1 MMAQV
6 VEYLPEEER
15 LARFLKWLGRML
27 FLSAFLSLF
36 YLIFAN
42 PVAPPFVSMPFLIN
56 NTIAGLILVGLLA
69 WYSKADVRRFRPV
82 IYVVASAL
90 LIGAGASLV
99 LYFSPITQPVVLA
112 ASFFLCLAAA
122 ATLLVLLRLVK
133 GHPEIWRPWVPDRPF
148 LPWEKIMRALFAILG
163 SVTLIAALG
172 SIFIPFL
179 NPQFAQNNLISPLML
194 AGSSIKLGVL
204 GILGLLVAQDVRRF
218 THSIQAITLQIN
230 GNGVSL
236 IVIIVLALLGLDR
249 FGVPFIEL
257 GGTTLAIEWVMLS
270 AGMLDLVVVTGFVL
284 LNRQVNR
291 LFKDDLQFLNLYQF
305 RALEAIAETLINGGE
320 AEILRPHQVALRT
333 DTYLRSFDSTRL
345 NLAKWAITGI
355 QLWPLLY
362 LQPPITFLNPTA
374 RQNFI
379 DRRIKQEI
387 IEGSW
392 LYRTFDRVVHNL
404 TVFFLKV
411 QRRSPEEVKGA
422 LSFTGLV
429 EAMLRFCMQLTYMG
443 YYSDE
448 SVWPKGENGQGLG
461 YVPFSKRT
469 KDFEVKPIR
478 YAPPL
483 TVNTPEVVEQQ
494 DMDTIHDP
502 DVVIIGSGA
511 AGSILAEQMLG
522 RGRRVLLLEKGKHV
536 DPEQFN
542 EDEIDMLGKL
552 YSDGAL
558 QIAQSM
564 RFTILQ
570 GSCVGGTTVVNNA
583 VCFDTPDQVL
593 EQWNSKD
600 PILAVDSYRS
610 AQAAVRK
617 RLKINKVASI
627 TRKPLVGGVLNHGDR
642 VISTGIDRYFQ
653 KQSSGYEFDVVEA
666 NITDCLGCGYCN
678 IGCPYGR
685 KLSML
690 DAVLPVAQ
698 EQYGPEQFQI
708 FSEAQAVRLVED
720 NGKISQI
727 DVAIRGKRSL
737 RLIQPRTVIVCGGTI
752 HSSWLLMQSGI
763 GKGKLPVGRGL
774 SFNMGSPLHAL
785 FDEELNSYDGLQIA
799 HYLRI
804 NEQPGFI
811 FETWFNPPVAQAMA
825 MPGWLETHFHNMQNY
840 NRMAAVGV
848 LVGTGSTGFVVPA
861 LLTRGPDVVYTPSE
875 EDLDKLTRALTLF
888 GEIFFEAGAEE
899 VYASTRSYRAYQN
912 RKAVCSSK
920 KELRKLR
927 ELIKDDRDILLGT
940 GHPMGGNTLAASPQD
955 GVVGPDFRVFGYSNL
970 YIADAS
976 VFPTAT
982 IVNPQLSV
990 MTLAQY
996 ASQLIDC

>member
-1 MMAQV
+1 MMSQV

-15 LARFLKWLGRML
+15 LALFLKRFGQVLILLAL
-27 FLSAFLSLF
+27 FSFF
-36 YLIFAN
+36 YVIFKD
-42 PVAPPFVSMPFLIN
+42 PVTPPFLSMPFLIN
-56 NTIAGLILVGLLA
+56 NTIAGLVLVSLLA
-69 WYSKADVRRFRPV
+69 WFSKADVRRFRPI
-82 IYVVASAL
+82 IYVIVFSM

-99 LYFSPITQPVVLA
+99 LYFSPITQPSVLA

-122 ATLLVLLRLVK
+122 ITLLVLLRMVK
-133 GHPEIWRPWVPDRPF
+133 GQPEVWRPWVPDRPYIR
-148 LPWEKIMRALFAILG
+148 WEKITSVLFGILG
-163 SVTLIAALG
+163 TITLAAALG
-172 SIFIPFL
+172 SILVPFF
-179 NPQFAQNNLISPLML
+179 NPEYAQQYLISPLMI

-204 GILGLLVAQDVRRF
+204 GILGLLVAKDVRRF

-230 GNGVSL
+230 GNAVSL
-236 IVIIVLALLGLDR
+236 IVIIALMLSGLDR

-257 GGTTLAIEWVMLS
+257 GGRTIVIQWVMLS
-270 AGMLDLVVVTGFVL
+270 AGLLDLVVVIGFVL
-284 LNRQVNR
+284 LNRQINR

-320 AEILRPHQVALRT
+320 AEILRPHEIALRT
-333 DTYLRSFDSTRL
+333 DKYLRAFDSARL
-345 NLAKWAITGI
+345 NMAKWAVTGM

-362 LQPPITFLNPTA
+362 LQPPMTFLNPAA
-374 RQNFI
+374 RQNYI
-379 DRRIKQEI
+379 DRRFKQEVI
-387 IEGSW
+387 NGSW
-392 LYRTFDRVVHNL
+392 LYRTFDRLVHQL
-404 TVFFLKV
+404 TIFFLKI
-411 QRRSPEEVKGA
+411 QRRSPDEVKGA

-429 EAMLRFCMQLTYMG
+429 EAMLRFNMQLTYMG

-448 SVWPKGENGQGLG
+448 NVWPKDENGQGLG

-469 KDFEVKPIR
+469 KDFDVKPIR

-483 TVNTPEVVEQQ
+483 AVHTPGVVESQNL
-494 DMDTIHDP
+494 DTIHDP

-511 AGSILAEQMLG
+511 AGSVLAEQMLA
-522 RGRRVLLLEKGKHV
+522 RGRRVSLLEKGKYV
-536 DPEQFN
+536 DPQQFN
-542 EDEIDMLGKL
+542 EDEINMLSKL

-583 VCFDTPDQVL
+583 VCFDTPSEVL
-593 EQWNSKD
+593 DLWNSKG
-600 PILAVDSYRS
+600 PVLEVEAYRS

-617 RLKINKVASI
+617 RMNIHKVTSN

-642 VISTGIDRYFQ
+642 VISAGIERYFD
-653 KQSSGYEFDVVEA
+653 KKPSDFEFDVVEA

-690 DAVLPVAQ
+690 DVVLPMAQ

-720 NGKISQI
+720 NGKITQI
-727 DVAIRGKRSL
+727 DVTIRGKRPL
-737 RLIQPRTVIVCGGTI
+737 RLVNPRTVIVSGGTI

-840 NRMAAVGV
+840 NRMSGVGV

-861 LLTRGPDVVYTPSE
+861 LLTRGPDVVYTPSVD
-875 EDLDKLTRALTLF
+875 DLDKLTRALTIF
-888 GEIFFEAGAEE
+888 GEIFFEAGAQE
-899 VYASTRSYRAYQN
+899 VYASTRSYHAYQN
-912 RKAVCSSK
+912 GKAVCSSK
-920 KELRKLR
+920 NELSKLR
-927 ELIKDDRDILLGT
+927 ELVKDDRDILLGT
-940 GHPMGGNTLAASPQD
+940 GHPMGGNALAANPQD

-976 VFPTAT
+976 IFPTAT
-982 IVNPQLSV
+982 TVNPQLSV
-990 MTLAQY
+990 MTIAQY

>member
-1 MMAQV
+1 
-6 VEYLPEEER
+6 
-15 LARFLKWLGRML
+15 
-27 FLSAFLSLF
+27 
-36 YLIFAN
+36 
-42 PVAPPFVSMPFLIN
+42 MPFLIN
-56 NTIAGLILVGLLA
+56 NSIAGLVLVSLLA
-69 WYSKADVRRFRPV
+69 WYSKADVRRFRPI
-82 IYVVASAL
+82 IYVIVASL
-90 LIGAGASLV
+90 LIGAVASLA
-99 LYFSPITQPVVLA
+99 LYFSPISQPVILMVSFILSLGA
-112 ASFFLCLAAA
+112 AI
-122 ATLLVLLRLVK
+122 TLLVLLRQVK
-133 GHPEIWRPWVPDRPF
+133 GHPEVWRPWVPERPY
-148 LPWEKIMRALFAILG
+148 LPWEKITRVLFGILG
-163 SVTLIAALG
+163 TVTLAAALG
-172 SIFIPFL
+172 SILVPFL
-179 NPQFAQNNLISPLML
+179 NPAYAQTYLISPLMI

-204 GILGLLVAQDVRRF
+204 GILGLLVAKDVRRY

-236 IVIIVLALLGLDR
+236 IVIIALALVGLDR

-257 GGTTLAIEWVMLS
+257 GGTTLAIQWVMLS
-270 AGMLDLVVVTGFVL
+270 AGLLDFVVVVSFVL
-284 LNRQVNR
+284 LNRQINR

-320 AEILRPHQVALRT
+320 AEILQPHQVALRT
-333 DTYLRSFDSTRL
+333 DRYLRSFDSGRL
-345 NLAKWAITGI
+345 NLAKWAVTGM

-362 LQPPITFLNPTA
+362 FQPPMTFLNPAA
-374 RQNFI
+374 RQNYI
-379 DRRIKQEI
+379 DRRFKQEVI
-387 IEGSW
+387 SGSW
-392 LYRTFDRVVHNL
+392 LYRTFDKLVHQL
-404 TVFFLKV
+404 TIFFLKI
-411 QRRSPEEVKGA
+411 QGRSPEEVKGA
-422 LSFTGLV
+422 LTFTGLV
-429 EAMLRFCMQLTYMG
+429 EAMLRFNMQLCYMG

-448 SVWPKGENGQGLG
+448 SVWPKDDNGQGLG

-478 YAPPL
+478 HAPPL
-483 TVNTPEVVEQQ
+483 TVHTPEVVLERGI
-494 DMDTIHDP
+494 DTIRDP

-511 AGSILAEQMLG
+511 AGSVLAEQMLA
-522 RGRRVLLLEKGKHV
+522 RGRRVLLLEKGKYV

-542 EDEIDMLGKL
+542 EDEINMLGKL

-583 VCFDTPDQVL
+583 VCFDTPSEVL
-593 EQWNSKD
+593 DVWNSKGS
-600 PILAVDSYRS
+600 ILDVDAYRS

-617 RLKINKVASI
+617 RLHISKVTAK
-627 TRKPLVGGVLNHGDR
+627 TRLPLAGGVLNHGDR
-642 VISTGIDRYFQ
+642 VVSEGIERYFQ
-653 KQSSGYEFDVVEA
+653 NQSPNYEFDVVEA

-690 DAVLPVAQ
+690 DVVLPMAQ
-698 EQYGPEQFQI
+698 EQYGSEQFQI
-708 FSEAQAVRLVED
+708 FSEAQAVRLTED
-720 NGKISQI
+720 NGKITQI
-727 DVAIRGKRSL
+727 EVAIRGKRSL
-737 RLIQPRTVIVCGGTI
+737 RLLNPRTVIVSGGTI

-825 MPGWLETHFHNMQNY
+825 MPGWLESHFHNMQNY
-840 NRMAAVGV
+840 NRMTAVGV

-875 EDLDKLTRALTLF
+875 EDLDKLTRALTIF
-888 GEIFFEAGAEE
+888 GEIFFEAGAQE

-920 KELRKLR
+920 RELRKLR

-940 GHPMGGNTLAASPQD
+940 GHPMGGNALAASPQD
-955 GVVGPDFRVFGYSNL
+955 GVIGPDFRVFGYHNL
-970 YIADAS
+970 YVADAS

-982 IVNPQLSV
+982 MVNPQLSV
-990 MTLAQY
+990 MTMAQY
-996 ASQLIDC
+996 ASQLIDN